1 MTAPL
6 PASASGALVERLS
19 RTECPAL
26 TARRARRAELSGA
39 AHDPIVWARARGVN
53 VWDADGNRYL
63 DLTAGFG
70 AAAVGHSAKPV
81 VAAIQAQS
89 ERLMHALGDVHPSD
103 VKIALLEKLAALAPS
118 RDARVMLGLSGADAV
133 AAALKS
139 AALFTRKPGVLAF
152 RGGYHGLEYG
162 PLAACGYSDAFRAPF
177 AAQLNPHVVFA
188 PYPTAAEPLER
199 ALDDMARLLR
209 AQREIGAV
217 LCEPVQGRGGVVV
230 PPAGFVAG
238 LAALCREHDVLLIAD
253 EVLTGLGR
261 TGAMLR
267 SVADGAVP
275 DLICLGK
282 ALGGGMPISACIGRA
297 DVMAAWGEPSQE
309 ALHTGTFFGQPVACA
324 AALAALELTDTLQLA
339 ARAQRVGERFAAQ
352 LKARLAGRAVD
363 VRGAGLL
370 VGVELESG
378 GVALGAVRALLE
390 RGYLTLPAASD
401 ARVISLTPPL
411 TIEEPLLA
419 GFVDALVEV
428 LG

>member
-81 VAAIQAQS
+81 VAAIQEQS

-103 VKIALLEKLAALAPS
+103 VKIALLEKLAALAPF

-177 AAQLNPHVVFA
+177 AARHLAEGVF
-188 PYPTAAEPLER
+188 
-199 ALDDMARLLR
+199 
-209 AQREIGAV
+209 
-217 LCEPVQGRGGVVV
+217 
-230 PPAGFVAG
+230 
-238 LAALCREHDVLLIAD
+238 
-253 EVLTGLGR
+253 
-261 TGAMLR
+261 
-267 SVADGAVP
+267 
-275 DLICLGK
+275 
-282 ALGGGMPISACIGRA
+282 
-297 DVMAAWGEPSQE
+297 
-309 ALHTGTFFGQPVACA
+309 
-324 AALAALELTDTLQLA
+324 
-339 ARAQRVGERFAAQ
+339 
-352 LKARLAGRAVD
+352 
-363 VRGAGLL
+363 
-370 VGVELESG
+370 
-378 GVALGAVRALLE
+378 
-390 RGYLTLPAASD
+390 
-401 ARVISLTPPL
+401 
-411 TIEEPLLA
+411 
-419 GFVDALVEV
+419 
-428 LG
+428 